1 MESIISEFIPIITIF
16 LLLSYPTIIASIS
29 HSSLGRFIAV
39 CIIVFYSSLDKY
51 LGLFVC
57 GLVIFYYQLDFVESF
72 TNEIAGCEQ
81 PDEIDD
87 GIYISEHSKS
97 VYHNSTKNQF
107 ADYNVVYSIK
117 DDLQTQFRKQ
127 YCLDGALKYKN
138 SAVNNEMAEHI
149 FPEIKFKGN
158 KCNPCDAGCDFSI
171 IEEKMNTEEKMKPI
185 STLP

>member
-1 MESIISEFIPIITIF
+1 MESIISEFIPIVTIF
-16 LLLSYPTIIASIS
+16 LLMCYPTIIASIS

-57 GLVIFYYQLDFVESF
+57 GLVIFYYQLEFVEHFS
-72 TNEIAGCEQ
+72 NEVAGCEQ

-87 GIYISEHSKS
+87 GIYISEHSKG
-97 VYHNSTKNQF
+97 VYNSTKNQF
-107 ADYNVVYSIK
+107 AEYNNVK
-117 DDLQTQFRKQ
+117 DDLITMFRNQ
-127 YCLDGALKYKN
+127 YCLDGTLKYKN
-138 SAVNNEMAEHI
+138 SAVNNEMVEHI
-149 FPEIKFKGN
+149 FPEIEFKGN
-158 KCNPCDAGCDFSI
+158 KCNPCHTGCDFSI